1 MTQLT
6 SQQQQQLVEF
16 FTQHAEGRRQNE
28 LLDEAAAVDEFIP
41 KLAGI
46 TTSKELRQEIRL
58 AFDDY
63 EDVVAFMEHNSDE
76 LAEIVDA
83 MY

>member
-6 SQQQQQLVEF
+6 SQQQQQVVEF
-16 FTQHAEGRRQNE
+16 FIQHAEGRRQNE

-41 KLAGI
+41 RLAGI
-46 TTSKELRQEIRL
+46 TTAEELKDAIHM

-63 EDVVAFMEHNSDE
+63 EDVIAFMEHNSDE